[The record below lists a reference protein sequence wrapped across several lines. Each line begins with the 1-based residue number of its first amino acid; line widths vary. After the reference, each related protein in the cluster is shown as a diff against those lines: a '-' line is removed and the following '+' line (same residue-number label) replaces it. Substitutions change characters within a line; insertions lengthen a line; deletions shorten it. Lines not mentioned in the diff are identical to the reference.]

1 MVRATATV
9 EEHDSISFCLVS
21 LPKSHAIYYAI
32 LLSFFLLRHMTT
44 GSYFV
49 RRVCVE
55 YAIDP
60 QPDAKWK
67 TVKAFSV
74 LAPLLG
80 GLGELP
86 FIDLIL
92 NVFV

>member
-1 MVRATATV
+1 
-9 EEHDSISFCLVS
+9 
-21 LPKSHAIYYAI
+21 
-32 LLSFFLLRHMTT
+32 
-44 GSYFV
+44 V

-80 GLGELP
+80 GLGKH
-86 FIDLIL
+86 
-92 NVFV
+92 NVQIVFFVQFRARFRSFCAAL